1 MDFRGA
7 GEPLI
12 FFGPLRGAANSSHE
26 GPNQTFALGGEFRG
40 GPQACGS
47 VWYATLSPWRPGTSG
62 PWAAGKLWPLGGREA
77 LAPGHLPDLPGRW
90 SSAGSP
96 WPLVIWRICLAVG
109 SSHGFAGP
117 WEQILMGVLELP

>member
-7 GEPLI
+7 GDPLI

-26 GPNQTFALGGEFRG
+26 GLNQTFALGGEFRG

-62 PWAAGKLWPLGGREA
+62 PWAAGNLWPLGGREPP
-77 LAPGHLPDLPGRW
+77 APGQGWKILTKI
-90 SSAGSP
+90 
-96 WPLVIWRICLAVG
+96 LVD
-109 SSHGFAGP
+109 
-117 WEQILMGVLELP
+117 